1 MLMTARALSQSYFL
15 EQYKGLD
22 NFRVRDSLQVLNIA
36 SIEKELSTNEKII
49 YWAHDMHVQKKANS
63 AGGFLH
69 EKYNNG
75 YINLGF
81 LLGTGKFTALD
92 KETSKLNSNNVLT
105 PIKCNALENIMS
117 TYKYP
122 VLLLKNRDAYDNPY
136 LKNNLYNKIL
146 TKRSIGGLDKNNQ
159 FRTLSDNEENTFD
172 FLIYIKN
179 SNPSQLIN

>member
-1 MLMTARALSQSYFL
+1 
-15 EQYKGLD
+15 
-22 NFRVRDSLQVLNIA
+22 
-36 SIEKELSTNEKII
+36 
-49 YWAHDMHVQKKANS
+49 
-63 AGGFLH
+63 
-69 EKYNNG
+69 
-75 YINLGF
+75 
-81 LLGTGKFTALD
+81 
-92 KETSKLNSNNVLT
+92 
-105 PIKCNALENIMS
+105 MS